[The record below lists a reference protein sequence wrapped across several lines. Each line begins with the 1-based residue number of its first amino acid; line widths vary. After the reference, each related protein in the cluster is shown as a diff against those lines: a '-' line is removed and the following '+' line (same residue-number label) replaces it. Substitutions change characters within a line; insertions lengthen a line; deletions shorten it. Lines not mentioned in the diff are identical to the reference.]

1 MAIRLKD
8 PQTDRLARQVAGLTG
23 ETLTEAVRGALR
35 LRLRDEQ
42 LKRGERPWDDAAI
55 DAIIERFNAPP
66 VFDSRTPDE
75 ILGYDENGLPS

>member
-1 MAIRLKD
+1 MAS
-8 PQTDRLARQVAGLTG
+8 LTG
-23 ETLTEAVRGALR
+23 ETLTEAVRGDLR

-55 DAIIERFNAPP
+55 DAIIERFNALPG
-66 VFDSRTPDE
+66 FDTRTPDE